1 MGTAFRE
8 FLHEPVRL
16 HNKLTRL
23 EIQIA
28 ELESLCSKQT
38 VNYEAV
44 GGFSGGD
51 AKDGAL
57 AALADLKIE
66 WANCR
71 RERVRAAT
79 ALLKFLEQVKA
90 ADKVNGHRDAT
101 LLRQRHLYE
110 LPWNRVYE
118 NLEAMGYKC
127 CGLRTVT
134 NWHRRALERAE
145 RVWEAECGSE

>member
-8 FLHEPVRL
+8 FLHEPARL
-16 HNKLTRL
+16 HDKLTRL

-28 ELESLCSKQT
+28 ELESRCSRQT
-38 VNYEAV
+38 VNYEAT
-44 GGFSGGD
+44 GGFSGGGD

-57 AALADLKIE
+57 AALADLKIR
-66 WANCR
+66 WAECR
-71 RERVRAAT
+71 RERVWAAT
-79 ALLKFLEQVKA
+79 ALIKFLNRVKT
-90 ADKVNGHRDAT
+90 ADVINGHRDAT
-101 LLRQRHLYE
+101 LLLQRHLYE
-110 LPWNRVYE
+110 LPWSQVHA

-145 RVWEAECGSE
+145 KVWEAEHDT